1 MPPGQLLEPS
11 LTESTFVAAA
21 LASGLRTDGRSF
33 NQSRDISIKFGE
45 ELGSCSVAIQGTRV
59 QTSVRATLVPP
70 RSDRPYEGFLQ
81 LTTDISPMAGTEYD
95 TSGGATSSA
104 RNREI
109 LFDRLLEKAIRRT
122 EALDRESLCVIA
134 GEQVFQIHLT
144 IHLLSDCGAALDA
157 AVLCS
162 MLSLRHFRRPDFTIE
177 DGKVTLYGEDER
189 VGVPLA
195 IHHTPLCVSFAIF
208 EIQSQE
214 AKMDEHYDDDDVR
227 REEERDEEEQ
237 DALAPSRDEADDPTS
252 RPKPSSNAATIAAS
266 ADRTVALLDPSQ
278 LEETLCDSKLVLV
291 LNAQRE
297 ICVLDKAGGAPL
309 DADKLLET
317 LKAGLLRVKEL
328 SERVEAE
335 LKRDRE
341 VRIVE
346 VV

>member
-1 MPPGQLLEPS
+1 M
-11 LTESTFVAAA
+11 
-21 LASGLRTDGRSF
+21 
-33 NQSRDISIKFGE
+33 
-45 ELGSCSVAIQGTRV
+45 ELCDAIRV

-81 LTTDISPMAGTEYD
+81 LTTDISAMAGTEYD

-104 RNREI
+104 RQREV

-162 MLSLRHFRRPDFTIE
+162 MLSLRHFRRPDFSIQ
-177 DGKVTLYGEDER
+177 DGKVRLYGEHER

-195 IHHTPLCVSFAIF
+195 IHHTPLCVSFAVF
-208 EIQSQE
+208 HVKPQVQ
-214 AKMDEHYDDDDVR
+214 ARWAGDE
-227 REEERDEEEQ
+227 EEEQLRTEMERDEAEQ
-237 DALAPSRDEADDPTS
+237 DALHHPSDDPTV
-252 RPKPSSNAATIAAS
+252 KAATTTTTS
-266 ADRTVALLDPSQ
+266 EQQGPERTVTLVDPAK
-278 LEETLCDSKLVLV
+278 LEETLCDSKVVMV
-291 LNAQRE
+291 LNSQRE

-309 DADKLLET
+309 EADTLLEA
-317 LKAGLLRVKEL
+317 LQLGLERVKQL
-328 SERVEAE
+328 SERVEEE
-335 LKRDRE
+335 LKADAS

-346 VV
+346 VI